1 MKSFSVLQFVRPKSS
16 GVEFDRLSANPSLTA
31 TKKKAPPNLELSGL
45 RLFCASVPRP
55 VLETT
60 LISFS
65 QSQGRA
71 Q

>member
-45 RLFCASVPRP
+45 RLFCVRP
-55 VLETT
+55 GLFLRRHYCNTILNRKST
-60 LISFS
+60 HK
-65 QSQGRA
+65 
-71 Q
+71 